1 MLNDKENAVLCHREI
16 NNIIIIGQITNGLWN
31 TIVSTLSTNPSA
43 ERMRRHRQR
52 RRDWMRCLQLEIRDT
67 EIDELI
73 RRKLLKQEMRND
85 KQSLLDAFYEFL
97 EESLDAAA

>member
-1 MLNDKENAVLCHREI
+1 METLNTSPGV
-16 NNIIIIGQITNGLWN
+16 
-31 TIVSTLSTNPSA
+31 

-52 RRDWMRCLQLEIRDT
+52 RRDGMRCLQLEIRDT

-73 RRKLLKQEMRND
+73 RRKLLKEEMRND

-97 EESLDAAA
+97 ENSLDAAA

>member
-1 MLNDKENAVLCHREI
+1 METLNTSPGV
-16 NNIIIIGQITNGLWN
+16 
-31 TIVSTLSTNPSA
+31 

-52 RRDWMRCLQLEIRDT
+52 RRDGMRCLQLEIRDT

-73 RRKLLKQEMRND
+73 RRKLLKEEMRND

-97 EESLDAAA
+97 ENSLDA

>member
-1 MLNDKENAVLCHREI
+1 M
-16 NNIIIIGQITNGLWN
+16 
-31 TIVSTLSTNPSA
+31 STLSINPSA
-43 ERMRRHRQR
+43 KRMRRHRQR
-52 RRDWMRCLQLEIRDT
+52 RRDGMRCLQLEVRDT

>member
-1 MLNDKENAVLCHREI
+1 MME
-16 NNIIIIGQITNGLWN
+16 
-31 TIVSTLSTNPSA
+31 LSTNAGA

-52 RRDWMRCLQLEIRDT
+52 RRDGMRCLQLEIRDT

-73 RRKLLKQEMRND
+73 RRKLLKQDMRND

-97 EESLDAAA
+97 EESLDAA